1 MTAGE
6 SRPSSVAIASLAI
19 DADHG
24 PVQVRDALIDT
35 GGSKNLAS
43 RHLLTNI
50 KLAKSYGNEPIRM
63 VTVNGISPDY
73 SHQGEL
79 HTTDENG
86 NPLVILCYVQEKP
99 IMGHDTFVLL
109 CNNTI
114 VECDIDINYH
124 AKTSKEVGAAPLKRL
139 KSTPFHYTDA
149 TSATSNSNVTHSLE
163 KPDFDFSKLAL
174 DASFQAKV
182 LHLQSTGK
190 RVRRR
195 SKRPHPQRPP
205 QDLFSLG
212 SEWDPAFMSEIA
224 LQGLLD
230 RTKADE
236 QDEEAMDMT
245 VSNGVRMSKYDI
257 RALRVGLK
265 VTPEMRDDLTKFNK
279 DFVGEHSVFPV
290 KNGAPRILEQFKDN
304 PYTLEL
310 LDQYTTGNKP
320 KKLPTA
326 GATYYQGKPAT
337 RKVLEHFVRT
347 TPVVEKCDD
356 PRCFSR
362 LVIVPKRDPGTPKD
376 SPPTS
381 YRVTMDALVNNCL
394 KPVASTLPLATDE
407 IKKLHGKRYFL
418 KLDAMH
424 AFWAIPLDEESK
436 KLMAFQTHEGV
447 FAWSRLTMGCRPAS
461 QIQQT
466 AYHNAMD
473 AHMPA
478 KYRHCIA
485 MFADDMA
492 AGADTLEELFE
503 IYKALVM
510 ALDKAGIQV
519 KASKVEFGVEEITFH
534 NYRIIGGDGPM
545 ANTTTPKDETL
556 DPIRHCTIPQSVTQL
571 KAFLGSTQQ
580 MAYYVPYYALAAA
593 PLHRL
598 TRKGEIFP
606 SGSKWIPGSDYDM
619 AFHHV
624 RSLVLDRPLYI
635 WNKDNSKHLF
645 LEVDS
650 SDEGW
655 GACAYQYADRAPEGE
670 DEGKHFL
677 LSKRPKRIIQWISKA
692 WTPYEKK
699 SLPIFYKETIARIL
713 SLEQFRNL
721 IETQGPGSGT
731 TCYSDHLPGIKSTSL
746 SNKGKL
752 STWKLHET
760 SDLTSIVT
768 TLYKS
773 GPTMAI
779 ADPLSR
785 LSRQEHR
792 VDNLDLPLL
801 LEMLLTELP
810 DEIRDLEHFRVNAE
824 KDTNVVT
831 RIVQQWR
838 TRSNPISNTVGGS
851 GSAEFLISAPY
862 ADKLPLKVAEYIR
875 QDVPFAILVPLS
887 LLNEIDRVGKEQI
900 DEAVRDKR
908 ARMKLVIS
916 TSLGQAWLINHPSC
930 NLAVATHSVFFTET
944 TDEESLQTAPSTL
957 FSAWYMENVTSK
969 GNTTFSCP
977 KVLTSHD
984 LEELVVGAI
993 DRLMTGGMSQ
1003 ENDSF
1008 ALITPREE
1016 RAQKRAKRTL
1026 PIDQSVGWDSINAIP
1041 IDQSVSWDSTKA
1053 IPSHQSQTSDNEIE
1067 DDIVSLDKEHEV
1079 CQRTIKH
1086 PLHTIATGPPP
1097 LPIAEWPRLQDPQ
1110 DIPPTMVRV
1119 PKQEIK
1125 GGMPL
1130 DLIILRD
1137 KRGKQRILVPKSQR
1151 IPLTQTEH
1159 ETMLH
1164 VKGARVLHE
1173 LSRSYFWPKMAEE
1186 IKQLCTACKVCQH
1199 AQIQRQNLS
1208 SVFRQAA
1215 EKDMPLPRQAY
1226 GIDFY
1231 GHEKGEILVA
1241 VDLCTREA
1249 TLWFLPNRK
1258 QEHVARAL
1266 MTGLILQKGVPLT
1279 FRNDEAS
1286 EFVKGVVASM
1296 NRYLGISQVTTAS
1309 YNPRSNAVVER
1320 FMQHLNGCLTKC
1332 DDTQY
1337 NNMQDYLPAIAF
1349 AHNTAFNSAINCT
1362 PFEAGHGLQ
1371 ARTITEARAGPRLQI
1386 TAEGGMDLLESDK
1399 NWEKSIFPKVLKLAE
1414 RLATEAQRHSQW
1426 HKRMNSHNLNQSGAK
1441 VEEKGL
1447 SPGDRVYF
1455 YRPPTQQEI
1464 ARRGRKAKHLA
1475 HYHGPAIVQGN
1486 VEGRDRQYHI
1496 AYDGKQFKRDISM
1509 LIPERTIQSID
1520 VIHYDPTA
1528 VTSPH
1533 IEPALLKPGVT
1544 LQEEELILCKTEK
1557 GDQAWSLAE
1566 VHKVYPEEIEV
1577 TYYTTPRQQL
1587 DDYKSATPEQRQ
1599 RHLSQCRFRK
1609 TWFIRSG
1616 TNAGKGTL
1624 KAPFP
1629 KNPLLRLWTGKLP
1642 TNEFDDL
1649 ILATGIK
1656 LDVNGYLTKESRI
1669 IASQVVIPH
1678 EAINTVEDERET
1690 LAKLQGSN
1698 AMFTY
1703 AEQQACNCRRCRRIW
1718 TETAREG
1725 NDVTPSTT

>member
-1 MTAGE
+1 
-6 SRPSSVAIASLAI
+6 
-19 DADHG
+19 
-24 PVQVRDALIDT
+24 
-35 GGSKNLAS
+35 
-43 RHLLTNI
+43 
-50 KLAKSYGNEPIRM
+50 
-63 VTVNGISPDY
+63 
-73 SHQGEL
+73 
-79 HTTDENG
+79 
-86 NPLVILCYVQEKP
+86 
-99 IMGHDTFVLL
+99 
-109 CNNTI
+109 
-114 VECDIDINYH
+114 
-124 AKTSKEVGAAPLKRL
+124 
-139 KSTPFHYTDA
+139 
-149 TSATSNSNVTHSLE
+149 
-163 KPDFDFSKLAL
+163 
-174 DASFQAKV
+174 
-182 LHLQSTGK
+182 
-190 RVRRR
+190 
-195 SKRPHPQRPP
+195 
-205 QDLFSLG
+205 
-212 SEWDPAFMSEIA
+212 MSEIA

-245 VSNGVRMSKYDI
+245 VINGVRMSKYDI
-257 RALRVGLK
+257 RALKVGLK
-265 VTPEMRDDLTKFNK
+265 VTPEMRDNLTEFNK
-279 DFVGEHSVFPV
+279 DFVGEHSVFPI

-485 MFADDMA
+485 MFADDMD
-492 AGADTLEELFE
+492 AGADTIEELFE

-510 ALDKAGIQV
+510 SLDKAGIQV

-580 MAYYVPYYALAAA
+580 MAYYVPYYALVAA

-655 GACAYQYADRAPEGE
+655 GACAYQYADSAPKGE
-670 DEGKHFL
+670 DEGKYFL

-721 IETQGPGSGT
+721 IETQAPGSGT

-838 TRSNPISNTVGGS
+838 TRSNPISNAVGGS
-851 GSAEFLISAPY
+851 GGAEFLISAPY
-862 ADKLPLKVAEYIR
+862 ADKLPIKVAEYIR
-875 QDVPFAILVPLS
+875 
-887 LLNEIDRVGKEQI
+887 
-900 DEAVRDKR
+900 
-908 ARMKLVIS
+908 
-916 TSLGQAWLINHPSC
+916 H
-930 NLAVATHSVFFTET
+930 
-944 TDEESLQTAPSTL
+944 QT
-957 FSAWYMENVTSK
+957 
-969 GNTTFSCP
+969 
-977 KVLTSHD
+977 
-984 LEELVVGAI
+984 
-993 DRLMTGGMSQ
+993 R
-1003 ENDSF
+1003 
-1008 ALITPREE
+1008 
-1016 RAQKRAKRTL
+1016 RTL
-1026 PIDQSVGWDSINAIP
+1026 
-1041 IDQSVSWDSTKA
+1041 
-1053 IPSHQSQTSDNEIE
+1053 
-1067 DDIVSLDKEHEV
+1067 
-1079 CQRTIKH
+1079 
-1086 PLHTIATGPPP
+1086 
-1097 LPIAEWPRLQDPQ
+1097 
-1110 DIPPTMVRV
+1110 
-1119 PKQEIK
+1119 
-1125 GGMPL
+1125 
-1130 DLIILRD
+1130 RD
-1137 KRGKQRILVPKSQR
+1137 
-1151 IPLTQTEH
+1151 
-1159 ETMLH
+1159 
-1164 VKGARVLHE
+1164 
-1173 LSRSYFWPKMAEE
+1173 
-1186 IKQLCTACKVCQH
+1186 
-1199 AQIQRQNLS
+1199 
-1208 SVFRQAA
+1208 
-1215 EKDMPLPRQAY
+1215 
-1226 GIDFY
+1226 
-1231 GHEKGEILVA
+1231 
-1241 VDLCTREA
+1241 
-1249 TLWFLPNRK
+1249 
-1258 QEHVARAL
+1258 
-1266 MTGLILQKGVPLT
+1266 
-1279 FRNDEAS
+1279 
-1286 EFVKGVVASM
+1286 
-1296 NRYLGISQVTTAS
+1296 
-1309 YNPRSNAVVER
+1309 
-1320 FMQHLNGCLTKC
+1320 
-1332 DDTQY
+1332 
-1337 NNMQDYLPAIAF
+1337 
-1349 AHNTAFNSAINCT
+1349 
-1362 PFEAGHGLQ
+1362 
-1371 ARTITEARAGPRLQI
+1371 
-1386 TAEGGMDLLESDK
+1386 
-1399 NWEKSIFPKVLKLAE
+1399 
-1414 RLATEAQRHSQW
+1414 
-1426 HKRMNSHNLNQSGAK
+1426 
-1441 VEEKGL
+1441 L
-1447 SPGDRVYF
+1447 SP
-1455 YRPPTQQEI
+1455 
-1464 ARRGRKAKHLA
+1464 
-1475 HYHGPAIVQGN
+1475 
-1486 VEGRDRQYHI
+1486 
-1496 AYDGKQFKRDISM
+1496 
-1509 LIPERTIQSID
+1509 
-1520 VIHYDPTA
+1520 
-1528 VTSPH
+1528 
-1533 IEPALLKPGVT
+1533 
-1544 LQEEELILCKTEK
+1544 
-1557 GDQAWSLAE
+1557 SL
-1566 VHKVYPEEIEV
+1566 P
-1577 TYYTTPRQQL
+1577 
-1587 DDYKSATPEQRQ
+1587 
-1599 RHLSQCRFRK
+1599 SQ
-1609 TWFIRSG
+1609 
-1616 TNAGKGTL
+1616 
-1624 KAPFP
+1624 
-1629 KNPLLRLWTGKLP
+1629 
-1642 TNEFDDL
+1642 
-1649 ILATGIK
+1649 
-1656 LDVNGYLTKESRI
+1656 
-1669 IASQVVIPH
+1669 
-1678 EAINTVEDERET
+1678 
-1690 LAKLQGSN
+1690 
-1698 AMFTY
+1698 
-1703 AEQQACNCRRCRRIW
+1703 
-1718 TETAREG
+1718 
-1725 NDVTPSTT
+1725 